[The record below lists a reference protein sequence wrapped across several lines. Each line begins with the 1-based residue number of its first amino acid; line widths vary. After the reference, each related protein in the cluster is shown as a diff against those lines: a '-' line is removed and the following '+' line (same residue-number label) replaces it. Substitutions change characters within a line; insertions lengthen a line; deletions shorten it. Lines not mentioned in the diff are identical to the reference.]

1 MADQSSPSRP
11 RHGADRTLVLT
22 LRVVGYFVYWYLIVV
37 QTILALAFVLQALG
51 ADPSVAFAAWVYR
64 SADRAMAPFRGLFP
78 SVDLTS
84 SSGVAATLDTS
95 LLFAM
100 VCYGIVLVLLGL
112 GLDWLG
118 RRLRGIDTRERM
130 QAQQDAYDDAV
141 AASAAP
147 PDLIGSL
154 SGRSTSAPAADGPD
168 ATVAAGGTDAGT
180 AAERST
186 RVAPPT
192 ASDPAGGR
200 S

>member
-1 MADQSSPSRP
+1 MADRSSPSRP
-11 RHGADRTLVLT
+11 RHGADRTLVVT

-130 QAQQDAYDDAV
+130 QAQEDAYDDAV

-147 PDLIGSL
+147 PDLIGTL
-154 SGRSTSAPAADGPD
+154 SGRSTSTSASGADGAD
-168 ATVAAGGTDAGT
+168 ATGG
-180 AAERST
+180 AERSAQ
-186 RVAPPT
+186 VAPPT